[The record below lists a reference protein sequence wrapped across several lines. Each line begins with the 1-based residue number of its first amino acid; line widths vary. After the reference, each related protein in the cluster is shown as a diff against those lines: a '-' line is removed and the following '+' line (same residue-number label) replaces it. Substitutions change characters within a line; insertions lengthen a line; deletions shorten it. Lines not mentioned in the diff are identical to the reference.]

1 MVMCALACLCMCA
14 CGGEGSTEDTVDITS
29 PTEVTAAPA
38 DNRDIAKD
46 AKSESSSEEG
56 DGTESD
62 VNAGRDASSEYAKI
76 YNDCNTKMK
85 KATSK
90 YVGELNEQAS
100 SISKNDLYDE
110 TQDRIEK
117 LKKIY
122 DDGKGQMVD
131 AMLASTKDDE
141 LTYKYYF
148 GKLTESYTELSR
160 EITSAYT
167 DAF

>member
-1 MVMCALACLCMCA
+1 MVA
-14 CGGEGSTEDTVDITS
+14 V
-29 PTEVTAAPA
+29 
-38 DNRDIAKD
+38 
-46 AKSESSSEEG
+46 SE
-56 DGTESD
+56 
-62 VNAGRDASSEYAKI
+62 
-76 YNDCNTKMK
+76 
-85 KATSK
+85 
-90 YVGELNEQAS
+90 AS

-122 DDGKGQMVD
+122 DDGKGTMVD
-131 AMLASTKDDE
+131 AMLASTNDDE
-141 LTYKYYF
+141 DTYKYYF